1 MDYAVLKF
9 VHVACVALNI
19 ALFAL
24 RGVWLIADSPRLAQ
38 RWVRIAPHVN
48 DTLLLAAAIAL
59 AVLSRQYPFAEGW
72 LTAKVLGLVA
82 YIGIG
87 TVAMRPGRSKRVR
100 LAAWAAGLGVLT
112 YIVGVAVTRNP
123 RIFF

>member
-1 MDYAVLKF
+1 MDYAAVKY
-9 VHVACVALNI
+9 VHVACVAVNV
-19 ALFAL
+19 ALFTL
-24 RGVWLIADSPRLAQ
+24 RGLWLIADSPQLAR
-38 RWVRIAPHVN
+38 RWVRIVPHVN

-59 AVLSRQYPFAEGW
+59 AVMARQYPLAEGW

-87 TVAMRPGRSKRVR
+87 TVAMRPGRPKRVR
-100 LAAWAAGLGVLT
+100 VAAWVAGLAVIAYL
-112 YIVGVAVTRNP
+112 IGVALTRNP

>member
-1 MDYAVLKF
+1 MSCRLHRAGHDARLRPVRSR
-9 VHVACVALNI
+9 ALS
-19 ALFAL
+19 L
-24 RGVWLIADSPRLAQ
+24 RVPDA
-38 RWVRIAPHVN
+38 VRIAPHVN

-87 TVAMRPGRSKRVR
+87 TVAMRPGRPRHVRV
-100 LAAWAAGLGVLT
+100 AAWAAGLGVLA